1 MGKTLQTIALL
12 GYMIHLRD
20 VPGPHIVIAPKST
33 LANWMME
40 FKRWCP
46 SIVTISL
53 IGTQEERVSG
63 RGSILG
69 ILAPDC
75 IYFMTQA
82 RIISE
87 EILPGEWN
95 VVVTSYE
102 MVLKEKS
109 TFKKFS
115 WRYMVIDEA
124 HRIKNEKSKV

>member
-63 RGSILG
+63 WGSILG
-69 ILAPDC
+69 ILAPD
-75 IYFMTQA
+75 FVF
-82 RIISE
+82 
-87 EILPGEWN
+87 ILSHRP
-95 VVVTSYE
+95 VSLVR
-102 MVLKEKS
+102 
-109 TFKKFS
+109 
-115 WRYMVIDEA
+115 RYSQGNGMW
-124 HRIKNEKSKV
+124 